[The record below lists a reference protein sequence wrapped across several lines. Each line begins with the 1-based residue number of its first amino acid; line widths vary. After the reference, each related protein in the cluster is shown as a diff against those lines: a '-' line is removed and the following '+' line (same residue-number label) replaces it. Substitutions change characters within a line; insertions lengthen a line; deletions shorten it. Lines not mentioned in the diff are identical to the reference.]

1 MKINSIIKTID
12 GDTIVALIELEFNI
26 IIRKHI
32 RLYGIDCPE
41 KSTIAGKKVKSWIEK
56 VIRDNFEFLV
66 LEVIDYEDKYG
77 RLLAKIKI
85 IKEDSELDLS
95 EELIKEGLAKTFY
108 VDILPALNGGAF
120 RARLGKSKREWKPE
134 ELYLIEDKLKE
145 Y

>member
-12 GDTIVALIELEFNI
+12 GDTIVALIEVALIELEFNI

-108 VDILPALNGGAF
+108 
-120 RARLGKSKREWKPE
+120 GKSKREWKPE